1 MRKRYM
7 CSLWTALCLFMLAP
21 HLKAQT
27 NDPWNQQVDM
37 HTDDLPTLPMHYQQR
52 LAMFE
57 RQPLHPVHLLF
68 LGNSITEMGHWRAL
82 TQDSTALNRGIGG
95 DVTAGI
101 LKRLAEVVRW
111 HPDKLFLLIGINDLG
126 KGVSV
131 DTVAARYDRILAE
144 LHRQLPHTRV
154 YVESVLP
161 VNPGVAR
168 FPKAY
173 NVNAEV
179 LRLNPMLK
187 KLAHRYHDQ
196 WVNIHDTF
204 RDSDGL
210 LIASYTLEGLHL
222 NPSGYAHWIAYLKA
236 HHDL

>member
-1 MRKRYM
+1 MRKILLY
-7 CSLWTALCLFMLAP
+7 SLPAVLCLLVLSFQLD
-21 HLKAQT
+21 AQT

-37 HTDDLPTLPMHYQQR
+37 HTDDLPTLPLHYQQR
-52 LAMFE
+52 LMMFE
-57 RQPLHPVHLLF
+57 HQALHPVDFLF

-95 DVTAGI
+95 DVTAGV
-101 LKRLAEVVRW
+101 LKRLAEVERW
-111 HPDKLFLLIGINDLG
+111 HPRKLFLLIGINDLG

-131 DTVAARYDRILAE
+131 DTVAARYGRILAE
-144 LHRQLPHTRV
+144 LRRRLPQTRV

-187 KLAHRYHDQ
+187 KLARRYRDA
-196 WVNIHDTF
+196 WVNIHDAF
-204 RDSDGL
+204 LDKEGL
-210 LIASYTLEGLHL
+210 LISRYTLEGLHL
-222 NPSGYAHWIAYLKA
+222 NPSGYAHWITYLKA